1 MLSGEGM
8 LSGEDTR
15 GGEGMLSGEDTRGEL
30 YDKIVAFI
38 CFILFAT
45 HPMQFPCSF
54 FWETLPHRLH
64 LGGTLALSTYFLYLL
79 PYIIMFGSIARI
91 GGIIC
96 VSIVN
101 NLMTNI
107 NKKYFNF
114 YIIYIIIIN
123 FNFYLL
129 NKLVDTFNLGI
140 I

>member
-1 MLSGEGM
+1 
-8 LSGEDTR
+8 
-15 GGEGMLSGEDTRGEL
+15 
-30 YDKIVAFI
+30 
-38 CFILFAT
+38 
-45 HPMQFPCSF
+45 
-54 FWETLPHRLH
+54 
-64 LGGTLALSTYFLYLL
+64 
-79 PYIIMFGSIARI
+79 MFGSIAQI

-114 YIIYIIIIN
+114 YMIYIIIIN